1 MTGDHGCDDSI
12 LVEVVKFLC
21 THQVKKFLFLQLL
34 FFFCFFLFL
43 LDDWLFSLVF
53 LVLVDKEN
61 LYKEVDNVHID
72 VNGLP
77 KPS

>member
-1 MTGDHGCDDSI
+1 M
-12 LVEVVKFLC
+12 L
-21 THQVKKFLFLQLL
+21 
-34 FFFCFFLFL
+34 
-43 LDDWLFSLVF
+43 

-61 LYKEVDNVHID
+61 LYKEMENVHID